1 MKLINCTGNHAVN
14 IVVGAS
20 YDASTRKYV
29 GGEIAL
35 TIEPSGTML
44 SAKFEEVPGE
54 PLIVNGISV
63 PTSMKKLV
71 SCDPVPTANDEDTY
85 FIVSM
90 LYKNAVKEM
99 GGDTSHLL
107 TTNGCVVA
115 DDGKGIKGCL
125 SLCR

>member
-54 PLIVNGISV
+54 PLIVNDIEV
-63 PTSMKKLV
+63 PTSVKKLV
-71 SCDPVPTANDEDTY
+71 SCDPVPTANEDTY

-90 LYKNAVKEM
+90 LYKNAVAEM

>member
-1 MKLINCTGNHAVN
+1 MRLINMTGNHAVS
-14 IVVGAS
+14 IVAGAS
-20 YDASTRKYV
+20 YDASIRKYV

-54 PLIVNGISV
+54 PLVVNVVSI
-63 PTSMKKLV
+63 PTTVKKLV
-71 SCDPVPTANDEDTY
+71 SCDPVPTADEDTY

-90 LYKNAVKEM
+90 LYKNAVAEM

>member
-1 MKLINCTGNHAVN
+1 MKLINMTGNHAVN
-14 IVVGAS
+14 IVIGAS
-20 YDASTRKYV
+20 YDASIRKYV

-54 PLIVNGISV
+54 PLIVDGVEV
-63 PTSMKKLV
+63 PTSIKKLV
-71 SCDPVPTANDEDTY
+71 SCDPVPTGEADTY

-90 LYKNAVKEM
+90 LYKNAVLEM

-115 DDGKGIKGCL
+115 DDGNGIKGCL